1 MLGVESIKI
10 NFRFEFNLK
19 GISLPPIR
27 NWPYQNGFTFS
38 TWFRIDPVSG
48 VNIEKEKPY
57 LYWFGNSKG
66 IGYTAYFMGSC
77 LVLSYKTKPNG
88 KEMQHCIQFEFKPRE
103 WYMIT
108 ISHVYNRWSK
118 SHIYCYVNGNLLSSV
133 VMSFYI
139 DQNEIFDRC
148 FIGCTPDPANEMGLF
163 SGQISSIYLFN
174 HALEPPVIDAIF
186 TLGPSYKN
194 QFRFE
199 NESAYLHLSTDARRL
214 LYDGKLT
221 QSIVF
226 LYNPVNCDSQ
236 LLLQS
241 APKQNQS
248 QYFSHN
254 AHALMLNDVRAI
266 KTASIYSVL
275 LSIGGI
281 QIFYI
286 LFGQLDQ
293 KQIDDTVDHSVW

>member
-1 MLGVESIKI
+1 MFIK
-10 NFRFEFNLK
+10 K

-48 VNIEKEKPY
+48 SNIEIEKPY
-57 LYWFGNSKG
+57 LFWLCTSKG
-66 IGYTAYFMGSC
+66 IGYTAFFMGSC
-77 LVLSYKTKPNG
+77 LVLSYRTKPNG
-88 KEMQHCIQFEFKPRE
+88 KDIQHCIQYDFKPRE

-118 SHIYCYVNGNLLSSV
+118 SQVLCYINGYNFSTV
-133 VMSFYI
+133 AMPFYI
-139 DQNEIFDRC
+139 DTNEVFDKC
-148 FIGCTPDPANEMGLF
+148 FFGCTPFGDEKNRFCGQLGSLYLF
-163 SGQISSIYLFN
+163 SN
-174 HALEPPVIDAIF
+174 ALESAVIDAIYN
-186 TLGPSYKN
+186 LGPSYKN

-199 NESAYLHLSTDARRL
+199 NESGHLFLKNETRKL

-236 LLLQS
+236 LILQS
-241 APKQNQS
+241 APKQNQTIF
-248 QYFSHN
+248 FSHN
-254 AHALMLNDVRAI
+254 AHALMLSDVKAV
-266 KTASIYSVL
+266 KTSSIYSVL

-281 QIFYI
+281 QVIFV
-286 LFGQLDQ
+286 LFGQLDF
-293 KQIDDTVDHSVW
+293 KQHNLIIDYSLWYVI